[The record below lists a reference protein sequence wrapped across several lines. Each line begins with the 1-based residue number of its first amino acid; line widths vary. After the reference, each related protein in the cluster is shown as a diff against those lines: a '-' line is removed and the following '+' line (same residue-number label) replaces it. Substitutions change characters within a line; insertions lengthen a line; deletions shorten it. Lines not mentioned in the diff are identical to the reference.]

1 MTHALVFVIA
11 PATALPLEDPTLASL
26 ADAQLSGLRTAVALR
41 LFRAPAGWSGA
52 LDDLVAEG
60 RADARGADPFAGNSA
75 AALPPG
81 ERRRLVCDAVVP
93 HLEPRALWLGVY
105 ALEGE
110 LHDRAAGHPFAAL
123 ADPVLRCLDRF
134 ALREAENETCWF
146 YPTDDATYLTWEN
159 KRRIQTLPGYLP
171 ERPLEEGPPSYER
184 SAVHVLW
191 SLLADDLALTCVGL
205 TYRGRRIEW
214 PIQSA
219 DPEPFSTWTS
229 FVMDSSSESSYREL
243 SSITVFDA

>member
-11 PATALPLEDPTLASL
+11 PAAALPEATATLADL
-26 ADAQLSGLRTAVALR
+26 AAAQLSGLRTALALR
-41 LFRAPAGWSGA
+41 LFRAPEGWTGA
-52 LDDLVAEG
+52 LDDLVSEG
-60 RADARGADPFAGNSA
+60 RADARGFDPFATA
-75 AALPPG
+75 AGLAPG

-105 ALEGE
+105 ALQGE
-110 LHDRAAGHPFAAL
+110 RRESAESHPFAAL
-123 ADPVLRCLDRF
+123 VDPVVHCLDRF

-146 YPTDDATYLTWEN
+146 YPTDDATYLAWEN

-171 ERPLEEGPPSYER
+171 ERPFEESAPAYER
-184 SAVHVLW
+184 SGVHVLW

-219 DPEPFSTWTS
+219 EPEPFATWTS
-229 FVMDSSSESSYREL
+229 FALDSSLESSYREL